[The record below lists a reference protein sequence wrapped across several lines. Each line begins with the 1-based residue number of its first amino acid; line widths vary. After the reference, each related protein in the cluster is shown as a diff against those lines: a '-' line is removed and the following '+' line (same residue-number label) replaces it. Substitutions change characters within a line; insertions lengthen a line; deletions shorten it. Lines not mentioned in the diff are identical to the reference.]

1 MEVKMR
7 KKSHI
12 SLARYI
18 VEKMELQELQEYK
31 KAFYIGSI
39 LPDCKPSFLTKRH
52 EINGTF
58 EDVKKYVLNLTTQ
71 YNIYDRNA
79 RTYFLNLGQ
88 VIHYVA
94 DYFTFPHNDTYTGN
108 IKDHC
113 VYEKELK
120 KVLEEY
126 LKSDKLK
133 KKREEVR
140 KFKTPEA
147 LLEYVLM
154 KHEEYL
160 KLKNTVV
167 EDCRYIVDVCMTV
180 VTAVVNLLNQKLE
193 KNFLPVMM

>member
-18 VEKMELQELQEYK
+18 VERMELQELQEYK

-52 EINGTF
+52 EIKGTF
-58 EDVKKYVLNLTTQ
+58 EDLRKYVLDLTTQ
-71 YNIYDRNA
+71 YDVHDRNA
-79 RTYFLNLGQ
+79 RKYFLNLGQ

-94 DYFTFPHNDTYTGN
+94 DYFTFPHNDTYPGN

-120 KVLEEY
+120 DTLEEY
-126 LKSDKLK
+126 LKLDELK
-133 KKREEVR
+133 KKQEEVK

-147 LLEYVLM
+147 LLDYVLKM
-154 KHEEYL
+154 HEEYL

-167 EDCRYIVDVCMTV
+167 EDCRYIVDVCLTV
-180 VTAVVNLLNQKLE
+180 VVAIVNLLNQKLE
-193 KNFLPVMM
+193 KNLLPALI